1 VSEYLDSLLAYTL
14 AVRASDL
21 HLRSGL
27 KPQVR
32 IDGDL
37 KITEGDPV
45 SAEVM
50 DSIAEEILLPE
61 QREELER
68 QKAVDFSYR
77 APSGRFRVNI
87 FRTGGHL
94 GAVFR
99 AISEKAPTLADIG
112 APVTLLELA
121 RQRRGLVLVTGPTGS
136 GKSTTLAAMIDLI
149 NTERSEHILT
159 IEDPIEFVHR
169 SKRCLVTQREV
180 GRDATDFAS
189 ALRHALRE
197 DPDVI
202 LVGEM
207 RDLETI
213 SIALT
218 AAETGHLVLGTL
230 HTSSAPGT
238 IDRVIDAFPGSQ
250 QQQARVMLGNSL
262 LGVVSQSLLPRSDGQ
277 GRVAAHE
284 IMMATNPVR
293 ALIRK
298 QDVVQMRSVLQTNIH
313 EGMQTMDRALVS
325 LVIKGLV
332 AEDLARNR
340 AQNIDEFDQLMQ
352 RARSG
357 TKIEALPL
365 IEPDSL
371 VRSMTPETEAG
382 PEPSEPSS

>member
-1 VSEYLDSLLAYTL
+1 MSEYLDSLLNYTL
-14 AVRASDL
+14 AVQASDL

-27 KPQVR
+27 QPQVR
-32 IDGDL
+32 IDGELRATD
-37 KITEGDPV
+37 GDPLP
-45 SAEVM
+45 AEVLEA
-50 DSIAEEILLPE
+50 IAEEILLPE
-61 QREELER
+61 QREELRE

-77 APSGRFRVNI
+77 SPSGRFRVNL
-87 FRTGGHL
+87 FRTGGDL
-94 GAVFR
+94 GGVFR
-99 AISEKAPTLADIG
+99 AISEKAPTLADLR

-159 IEDPIEFVHR
+159 IEDPIEFVHQSR
-169 SKRCLVTQREV
+169 RCLVTQREI

-238 IDRVIDAFPGSQ
+238 IDRVIDAFPGAQ
-250 QQQARVMLGNSL
+250 QQQARVMLANSL
-262 LGVVSQSLLPRSDGQ
+262 LGVVSQALIPRSDGG

-298 QDVVQMRSVLQTNIH
+298 QDVIQMRSVLQTNIH
-313 EGMQTMDRALVS
+313 EGMQTMDRALVD
-325 LVIKGLV
+325 LVGKGII

-340 AQNIDEFDQLMQ
+340 AQDIEEFDQLMQ
-352 RARSG
+352 RVRNG
-357 TKIEALPL
+357 TRIEALPT
-365 IEPDSL
+365 IEPENL
-371 VRSMTPETEAG
+371 VRSMDTPAEG
-382 PEPSEPSS
+382 